1 MDLPSWLTEH
11 LLEEV
16 ANIDKALARAET
28 YSDRVDLRR
37 LKHEIQEELC
47 KRGETLV

>member
-1 MDLPSWLTEH
+1 MDLLSWLTEH
-11 LLEEV
+11 LVEELEHINRDLLRV
-16 ANIDKALARAET
+16 ET
-28 YSDRVDLRR
+28 YSERVELRR